1 MNIARTK
8 ALSVSLLVISALG
21 SSAVAFAGSYATNGN
36 FNTPTSSSVTWGT
49 LSPGGGS
56 VGGPGT
62 VTWGPSQYGYDPTGI
77 NGWQF
82 SGGAGVQ
89 ENGSAWGFSNAPAGA
104 SQTAFLQ
111 SGLTGSG
118 SISQEMTGL
127 TIGQTYTVTFD
138 LEQRP
143 GYGADPVTVT
153 IDGVSLT
160 VTPPNDDQWTQFTES
175 FTANGTYE
183 DLVFSVAGAGTNDN
197 DTGLADVSMTAPT
210 PEPGTLLLLG
220 TGLFGLAFVVFR
232 KGNPSGQIL

>member
-1 MNIARTK
+1 
-8 ALSVSLLVISALG
+8 
-21 SSAVAFAGSYATNGN
+21 
-36 FNTPTSSSVTWGT
+36 
-49 LSPGGGS
+49 
-56 VGGPGT
+56 
-62 VTWGPSQYGYDPTGI
+62 
-77 NGWQF
+77 
-82 SGGAGVQ
+82 
-89 ENGSAWGFSNAPAGA
+89 
-104 SQTAFLQ
+104 
-111 SGLTGSG
+111 
-118 SISQEMTGL
+118 MTGL